1 MVYRVAPIA
10 RMAWRWGLDMSMR
23 ALALDFVR
31 VPQRTPWIGVLLLVV
46 GALVLGFVANHER
59 ALVAQIELADA
70 RLSTLATRSQAKPTR
85 PGDIEAQQQEIRHA
99 NEILQQLALPWG
111 ALFQV
116 VESANDKEIALLAIQ
131 PDAGKRVLRL
141 AGEAK
146 NFDALLAY
154 IARLE
159 QSPMLGQVYLTSHEV
174 RLQVAEQ
181 PVYFALIANWA
192 VRP

>member
-1 MVYRVAPIA
+1 
-10 RMAWRWGLDMSMR
+10 MSMR
-23 ALALDFVR
+23 ALALDFIR
-31 VPQRTPWIGVLLLVV
+31 VPQRTPWIGVLLLIA

-59 ALVAQIELADA
+59 ALAAQIELADA

-85 PGDIEAQQQEIRHA
+85 PADVEAQQQEIRHA

-111 ALFQV
+111 ALFNV
-116 VESANDKEIALLAIQ
+116 VETANDKEIALLAIQ
-131 PDAGKRVLRL
+131 PDANKRVLRL

-174 RLQVAEQ
+174 RLQTAEK

-192 VRP
+192 VQP